1 MFVKKVELD
10 VDARRIEDFPKPLK
24 SEVIFLGRSNVGKSS
39 LLNAL
44 FGRKMAKTSSTPG
57 KTRSLVFF
65 KINEKYHL
73 VDFPGYGYAKISKA
87 ERQRWSELIESYF
100 TTSRPRKASFLL
112 VDSRIPIQK
121 SDMEAYEWLLAM
133 EERVI
138 IVSTKIDKVK
148 NNDLIRKM
156 KEMEKVFAGA
166 EDVIPVST
174 VSRKGLKELDSK
186 LRYYV
191 ER

>member
-10 VDARRIEDFPKPLK
+10 VDARSVNEFPTPLK
-24 SEVIFLGRSNVGKSS
+24 AEVIFLGRSNVGKSS

-44 FGRKMAKTSSTPG
+44 FGKKLAKTSSTPG

-65 KINEKYHL
+65 RINEKYHL
-73 VDFPGYGYAKISKA
+73 VDFPGYGYAKISKT
-87 ERQRWSELIESYF
+87 EREKWAKLIEDYF
-100 TTSRPRKASFLL
+100 RLSRPRKASFLL

-121 SDMEAYEWLLAM
+121 SDVEAYKWLLNL

-138 IVSTKIDKVK
+138 IVPTKVDKLS
-148 NNDLIRKM
+148 NNELNKRM
-156 KEMEKVFAGA
+156 KEIKETFFNA
-166 EDVIPVST
+166 EDIVPVST
-174 VSRKGLKELDSK
+174 ITRKGLKELDVK
-186 LRYYV
+186 LRHYI

>member
-10 VDARRIEDFPKPLK
+10 ADARSVNEFPTPLK
-24 SEVIFLGRSNVGKSS
+24 AEVIFLGRSNVGKSS

-44 FGRKMAKTSSTPG
+44 FGKKLAKTSSTPG

-65 KINEKYHL
+65 RINEKYHL
-73 VDFPGYGYAKISKA
+73 VDFPGYGYAKISKN
-87 ERQRWSELIESYF
+87 EREKWAKLIEDYF
-100 TTSRPRKASFLL
+100 RISRPRKVSFLL

-121 SDMEAYEWLLAM
+121 SDVEAYEWLLKL

-138 IVSTKIDKVK
+138 IVPTKVDKLS
-148 NNDLIRKM
+148 NNELNKKM
-156 KEMEKVFAGA
+156 KEIKETFFNV
-166 EDVIPVST
+166 EDIVPVST
-174 VSRKGLKELDSK
+174 ITRKGLKELDVK
-186 LRYYV
+186 LRHYI